1 MSTQLDGEKCVNL
14 TLAEQESLKSH
25 NGRKSQRYG
34 TCQKIKTSRL
44 RRVQELFWKDDVL
57 YSSKQNMD
65 NQKGGPEIE
74 EAAEGNANSGTNS
87 SSSNEKKN
95 ILIEER
101 SRVRNL
107 TAQLNEDGSTINFD
121 ESTNAALTVVEY
133 NFGGRLRLKRI
144 HDSPHVYTIDNFL
157 TPKEMLKIQ
166 DKIEIADREKLFSK
180 SFVDGGGINDIKRRK
195 RKHEENDIDN
205 AAGTAAAAAEKDKSA
220 DEAKIQRTSTFIHF
234 SKLSNSSIAAIENR
248 AADLLSM
255 PNHSIEPLQLVRY
268 SRGQYFHDH
277 HDMGMLF
284 EDGSVELPTK
294 NAMTA
299 PRRIVTILVYLN
311 DLPNDVGG
319 STHFP
324 LLKAGSSGSD
334 TDVLLPLKGLS
345 IRPKKNLAVIF
356 CNVKKDGTP
365 DERLVHRGETLK
377 GDSVKYAMNIWACE
391 D

>member
-1 MSTQLDGEKCVNL
+1 MIKRDIQYDDTIQSKSCVLQNHIHTPIPHPSTPLIHLNFLAMSNQLDGEKCVKL
-14 TLAEQESLKSH
+14 TLAEQESLKSR
-25 NGRKSQRYG
+25 NGRKSRRYG

-44 RRVQELFWKDDVL
+44 RRVQELFWRDDVL
-57 YSSKQNMD
+57 YSSKQNID
-65 NQKGGPEIE
+65 NQEDGPETE
-74 EAAEGNANSGTNS
+74 EAAEGNANVTT
-87 SSSNEKKN
+87 
-95 ILIEER
+95 R
-101 SRVRNL
+101 S
-107 TAQLNEDGSTINFD
+107 IP
-121 ESTNAALTVVEY
+121 

-157 TPKEMLKIQ
+157 TDKEMLKIQ
-166 DKIEIADREKLFSK
+166 ENIEIADREKLFSK

-195 RKHEENDIDN
+195 RKREENDIDN
-205 AAGTAAAAAEKDKSA
+205 AAAAEEDMSA

-234 SKLSNSSIAAIENR
+234 SKLSNSSIAAIERR

-255 PNHSIEPLQLVRY
+255 PNHSIEPLQVVRY

-294 NAMTA
+294 NAMTP

-324 LLKAGSSGSD
+324 LLKGGSTGSD
-334 TDVLLPLKGLS
+334 TVALKGLS
-345 IRPKKNLAVIF
+345 IRPKKNLAVIW

-365 DERLVHRGETLK
+365 DERLVHRGETLN
-377 GDSVKYAMNIWACE
+377 GDAVKYAMNIWACE